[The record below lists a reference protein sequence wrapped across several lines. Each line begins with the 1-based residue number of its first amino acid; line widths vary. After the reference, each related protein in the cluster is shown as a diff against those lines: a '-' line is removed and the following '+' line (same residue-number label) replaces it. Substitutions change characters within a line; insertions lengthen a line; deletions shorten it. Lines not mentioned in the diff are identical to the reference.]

1 MTNDELLELG
11 EWVLDT
17 LIAAAEAGGEAMT
30 YAELDNWAIADGVMP
45 PGVRLTRTPEFA
57 KIKEAFLE
65 HQAVH

>member
-1 MTNDELLELG
+1 
-11 EWVLDT
+11 
-17 LIAAAEAGGEAMT
+17 MT